1 MQAVILAGGLGTRIS
16 EETSIKPKPMVEI
29 GGKPI
34 LWHIMKIYSHFG
46 VNNFVICLGYKGE
59 LIKNYFLDYSYLQSD
74 ITVDLE
80 DNSISIHKN
89 NNEKWKITL
98 IDTGEITQTGG
109 RLKRVANYLED
120 EFFFTYGDGLS
131 NIKIDK
137 LLKFHRDN
145 QTLATLSAVFAPG
158 RFGSLTISDC
168 KVTSFK
174 EKPLGDNSRINGGF
188 FVLNKKVI
196 DFIQDDLTIWEREP
210 LEKLSDKGQL
220 SAFLHDDFWQPMD
233 TLRDKIYLNELW
245 DSGSAPWMQWND

>member
-34 LWHIMKIYSHFG
+34 LWHIMKIYSHYG

-59 LIKNYFLDYSYLQSD
+59 LIKNYFLNYSYLQSD

-80 DNSISIHKN
+80 DNSISVHKN
-89 NNEKWKITL
+89 NDEKWKITL

-233 TLRDKIYLNELW
+233 TLRDKIYLNDLW